1 MALTNWRQALR
12 ARAAE
17 HPRRRPLLFDQA
29 AMQEHD
35 MRGHLAGKGHLM
47 GDEQHRPASS
57 ASDRMTFRTS
67 PTSSGSSAEV
77 GSSNSMTCGSTARA
91 LGNGGA
97 LLLAAGEKCRILIL
111 LLVKTDAVE
120 QRLGL
125 LDGVGLAD
133 LENVDGRLDDILQD
147 RHVLPQV
154 EALEHH
160 SGPAADALDLAM
172 VDRRQVAVAAGLQLP
187 PPRPRRGCASR
198 RQLKQID
205 AAQERALPEPEAPMT
220 DRTSPSL
227 AESETPRNTSSGPKR
242 L

>member
-1 MALTNWRQALR
+1 
-12 ARAAE
+12 
-17 HPRRRPLLFDQA
+17 
-29 AMQEHD
+29 
-35 MRGHLAGKGHLM
+35 
-47 GDEQHRPASS
+47 
-57 ASDRMTFRTS
+57 
-67 PTSSGSSAEV
+67 
-77 GSSNSMTCGSTARA
+77 MTCGSTARA
-91 LGNGGA
+91 SGNGA

-172 VDRRQVAVAAGLQLP
+172 VDRRQVAVAAGLVTTSSP
-187 PPRPRRGCASR
+187 GDEDAPAT
-198 RQLKQID
+198 
-205 AAQERALPEPEAPMT
+205 AAQA
-220 DRTSPSL
+220 D
-227 AESETPRNTSSGPKR
+227 
-242 L
+242 